1 MKNRRRTYKKR
12 SAYRK
17 RRQNLSRRSKG
28 GFLGYDG
35 IPFFSK
41 KTASQV
47 VQSNSN
53 DNFGVSGDDMR
64 LSERPTNDW
73 SQQEPDFYSSG
84 DERNAEYGYPEDLE
98 DESQYPRETPAMG
111 GRRTRRRHRNRR
123 GSYKRRR

>member
-28 GFLGYDG
+28 GFFGYK
-35 IPFFSK
+35 FFSG
-41 KTASQV
+41 KTAPPV
-47 VQSNSN
+47 VKSNSN
-53 DNFGVSGDDMR
+53 DDFGVSVDDIPF
-64 LSERPTNDW
+64 SERPTIDW
-73 SQQEPDFYSSG
+73 SKEKPEEEYYS
-84 DERNAEYGYPEDLE
+84 ERYAESGYPPDLVE
-98 DESQYPRETPAMG
+98 ESQYPPATPIDGG